1 MSIRPFDFREIAAL
15 DDTAVALRTWF
26 SKSTSFFSDF
36 WDEAT
41 GYSAK
46 LGLGSIT
53 NDPFEK
59 ILDGI
64 PREDLC
70 CAATLE
76 GEIQSMWYAPPS
88 QFRLIVGD
96 LLGLAEAEEE
106 NNDPLGAIELDL
118 SAFLINRL
126 AESVAQGWMGDN
138 ELSIELGTLGNDARK
153 LRLFR
158 GKDLIAKICI
168 EIECKLGTAKL
179 NWLIPKQ
186 KLTRLLD
193 DTVDQRRL
201 GQPATPP
208 KEVVAQLPLQVVT
221 VLGSAKIPMSELGNL
236 KSGQLIR
243 LDQRIDS
250 PMVSLVDGRPS
261 FECWPGRLGD
271 TQAVQVSHR
280 YDD

>member
-46 LGLGSIT
+46 LGLGSVT

-76 GEIQSMWYAPPS
+76 NDIQSMWYAPPS

-96 LLGLAEAEEE
+96 LLGLSEADEE
-106 NNDPLGAIELDL
+106 NNDSLGAIELDL
-118 SAFLINRL
+118 ASFFINRL

-138 ELSIELGTLGNDARK
+138 ELSIELAGLGNDARK

-168 EIECKLGTAKL
+168 EVECKLGTAKL

-186 KLTRLLD
+186 KLTRLMD
-193 DTVDQRRL
+193 DTVDKRRS
-201 GQPATPP
+201 GPPATPP
-208 KEVVAQLPLQVVT
+208 KELVAQLPLQVVT
-221 VLGSAKIPMSELGNL
+221 VLGNAKIPMSELGNL
-236 KSGQLIR
+236 KPGQLIR

-271 TQAVQVSHR
+271 TQAVQVSQR